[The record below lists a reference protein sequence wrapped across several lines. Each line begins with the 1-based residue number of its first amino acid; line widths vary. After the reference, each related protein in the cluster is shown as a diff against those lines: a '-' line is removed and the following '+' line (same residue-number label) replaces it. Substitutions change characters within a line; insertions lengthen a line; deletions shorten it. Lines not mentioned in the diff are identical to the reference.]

1 MSRVSRAPDRPNPAP
16 GTRRRPFGA
25 VLLCHLP
32 PSATE
37 RLVQAD
43 SGLLLQ
49 PREPELCKA
58 RHRVRCAGCGASH
71 CCPAWRRQGGR
82 STGCMRGYRERELTG
97 IITLKSGGN
106 EPAPPASGHSAL
118 CNTWPIRLSNR
129 DRLRSNEACHAE
141 PVAQRARH
149 VHVIKTRA
157 QFRGDSLL
165 SCGLPKRTHHRRR
178 PAIAADYRGS
188 NPSGRH
194 LVTRKVDSGRYP
206 TPAAS
211 S

>member
-43 SGLLLQ
+43 SGLPQ

-58 RHRVRCAGCGASH
+58 PPAS
-71 CCPAWRRQGGR
+71 CSMRWMWRLSLLPGSAAARWEI
-82 STGCMRGYRERELTG
+82 YRLHARLLERELTG

-106 EPAPPASGHSAL
+106 EPAPPTSGHSAL
-118 CNTWPIRLSNR
+118 CNTWPTRLSDR
-129 DRLRSNEACHAE
+129 DRLRSNEGCHAE
-141 PVAQRARH
+141 PVDQRARP

-165 SCGLPKRTHHRRR
+165 LCGLPKRTHHRRR
-178 PAIAADYRGS
+178 PAIAADYGGS
-188 NPSGRH
+188 NPSGRR
-194 LVTRKVDSGRYP
+194 LVTRKVDSGRYA